1 MSEGGGNGAPSGA
14 SSGQQQQQPQSGP
27 AMQQFQGEIF
37 DTSRPKHV
45 GKGLQSG
52 IGSILKG
59 VGGGAAVVVAAP
71 IAGVKHG
78 GIGGLLLG
86 AVGGVVAGAGLAVTG
101 VAIGSAQI
109 LRGVWNT
116 GGAIAG
122 TIEGKEWDEAT
133 GRWIVYNLDEE
144 AAIVAD
150 MDAAGYL
157 EYLRQAKLKSHPA
170 VIAAAAETARQEEE
184 AKAAAAAPAEPGS
197 ATTAA
202 VPPSPPKE
210 VFETEF
216 YDALGVAPGASQGEI
231 KKAYYKMALQ
241 LHPDKNAGDAEAAQ
255 RFQVVGEAYQ
265 TLSDEQLREQYDKF
279 GRAGMEAAPMMESTA
294 FFAMVFGSEKFEAL
308 VGEMKMAAAMRGK
321 EEAAEAGTPQ
331 LARAAEV
338 LKQWK
343 REVQLAKNLAVLLAP
358 YVANEIDDAAFE
370 AQMDEAAK
378 ELAGTPFG
386 CTLLATIGY
395 VYISQ
400 AKGELGGV
408 GAIVGAL
415 KASGHNMGTRYRVT
429 RSVYGVAKSQAKIQA
444 ATQHLQ
450 KMGIAEGASR
460 SALDPEL
467 IKQAAERMLE
477 MVWRMSVLEIEATLN
492 SACKK
497 LLRDRAVSEDAR
509 TARAKGLLI
518 IGTVFRKYGG
528 SAASGISDVGE
539 RMGMTNTPPAD
550 AAKPE

>member
-1 MSEGGGNGAPSGA
+1 MG
-14 SSGQQQQQPQSGP
+14 
-27 AMQQFQGEIF
+27 
-37 DTSRPKHV
+37 
-45 GKGLQSG
+45 GLQSG

-122 TIEGKEWDEAT
+122 TIDGKEWDEAT

-170 VIAAAAETARQEEE
+170 VIAAAAETAKQEEE
-184 AKAAAAAPAEPGS
+184 AKAAAAAAPAEPGS

-241 LHPDKNAGDAEAAQ
+241 LHPDKNAGDVEAAQ

-358 YVANEIDDAAFE
+358 YVAKEIDDAAFE

-395 VYISQ
+395 VYIAQ

-429 RSVYGVAKSQAKIQA
+429 RSVYGVAKSQASGHNMCTRYHVTRSVFGVAKSQAKGHNMGTRSVYGVAKSQAKIQA

-460 SALDPEL
+460 AALDPEL

-539 RMGMTNTPPAD
+539 RMGMTNTPAAD